1 MRISMW
7 MLADWLGRYA
17 PVARIEQGARELRNA
32 RLYSEELKISRS
44 AVYLHQ
50 VEDDR
55 VLCTNGHDVLEL
67 RASDVNAVLSDTMD
81 AFEYYND
88 WAAGIHDLIHTGCD
102 AQTLLRAG
110 AQALGRT
117 LILADAT
124 FFVHEIFDP
133 FETDGKSPSVEN
145 VRESRLLPLEAL
157 LDLSRLEHIRMPEL
171 PSYRVD
177 PAGVEPGAVVTN
189 LFCGDVHKGWLITVK
204 PSGFYTRGECD
215 LQDAFAELVELWL
228 QRGESAERQMDKS
241 GILLELLEHPEKDG
255 GGREER
261 LQTFGWYAS
270 DPKQIC
276 VVRQLATERDPMHAV
291 ARYLERIN
299 PYAFLAQYD
308 GRLVMLTNR
317 RLTPPERFSED
328 FRQLLRRCGCVA
340 GASPVFT
347 ELDDFAA
354 QYEAARA
361 ALRFTPEEA
370 GTVRVF
376 EDVKLP
382 CIAAVLREQGKRS
395 GIILSTGGGCVTREE
410 NYDLLHQ
417 NGTIVW
423 LRRDTALLPKEGR
436 PISLRSDLSEL
447 YGKRRPCYE
456 RFADLT
462 IDNDGSVR
470 AAAGKIREVLG

>member
-124 FFVHEIFDP
+124 FFVHEIYDP
-133 FETDGKSPSVEN
+133 FETDGQTSSLEN
-145 VRESRLLPLEAL
+145 VRENRLLPLEAL
-157 LDLSRLEHIRMPEL
+157 LDLSSLEHIRVPEI

-189 LFCGDVHKGWLITVK
+189 LFCGDIHKGWLITVK
-204 PSGFYTRGECD
+204 PSGFYTRGEYD
-215 LQDAFAELVELWL
+215 LQDAFAELLMLWL
-228 QRGESAERQMDKS
+228 QQNDDADTRMDKS
-241 GILLELLEHPEKDG
+241 GIVLELLEHAGAPG
-255 GGREER
+255 RGREER
-261 LQTFGWYAS
+261 LQAFGWYAS

-276 VVRQLATERDPMHAV
+276 VIRRLEAENDPMYAV
-291 ARYLERIN
+291 ERYLERIN
-299 PYAFLAQYD
+299 PYAFVAQHE
-308 GRLVMLTNR
+308 GRLVMLINR
-317 RLTPPERFSED
+317 RLTPPERFSEE
-328 FRQLLRRCGCVA
+328 FRQLLRRCGCIA
-340 GASPVFT
+340 GESPVFT
-347 ELDDFAA
+347 ELESFEA

-370 GTVRVF
+370 GAVRAF

-382 CIAAVLREQGKRS
+382 YIASILREQS
-395 GIILSTGGGCVTREE
+395 GADLAHPALRTLRA
-410 NYDLLHQ
+410 YDDRH
-417 NGTIVW
+417 G
-423 LRRDTALLPKEGR
+423 TALAETLCVFLRCSCSFAETAETLFIHRSTLLYRLGR
-436 PISLRSDLSEL
+436 
-447 YGKRRPCYE
+447 
-456 RFADLT
+456 
-462 IDNDGSVR
+462 
-470 AAAGKIREVLG
+470 IRELTGADVDDPDVRLHLQLSYLMENA